1 MWASVLK
8 SVELELNEV
17 DQFLFCFCRVYIT
30 ESIKTKIIM
39 IELTVMDTVLCLQRI
54 LTFPTKSFANKRN
67 RFVVVQ
73 CFAFNGVTR
82 KS

>member
-1 MWASVLK
+1 MWASVLE
-8 SVELELNEV
+8 SVGLELNEF
-17 DQFLFCFCRVYIT
+17 DQFLLCFCCVYIT

-54 LTFPTKSFANKRN
+54 LTFPTKTFAKKRN
-67 RFVVVQ
+67 RFVVVH
-73 CFAFNGVTR
+73 CFAFNGITR